1 VGDVYQ
7 LAHVTLLQTVGGGTV
22 RAAEGMIRVG
32 LPTVSEGL
40 VVPIAKI
47 EGFAHLILLKPGES
61 WLVNNRVDLET
72 WNAIYD

>member
-1 VGDVYQ
+1 
-7 LAHVTLLQTVGGGTV
+7 
-22 RAAEGMIRVG
+22 MIRVG